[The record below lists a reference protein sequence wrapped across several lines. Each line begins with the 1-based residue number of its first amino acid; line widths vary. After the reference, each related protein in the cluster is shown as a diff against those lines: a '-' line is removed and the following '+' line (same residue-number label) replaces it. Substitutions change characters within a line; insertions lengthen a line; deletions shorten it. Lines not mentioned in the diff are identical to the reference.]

1 MQVAIHS
8 PWGEEQ
14 TIPHARPFCHPKQKG
29 KSCLLKKSWKLLY
42 VQHFILMRRRNL
54 LLMKEEQKTLNCTRP
69 TTFLQ
74 MKESNVWLTI
84 WGGAVTLRIP
94 TLDAQVCSFC
104 VQLRLRRNKKNIST
118 LPQASNGTTSSSSLL
133 WERQVGRETPFMAY
147 VYAAIGRLLMVKQ
160 NHLEKPSTRGLTLS
174 TRKHLVLHLWRNL
187 NSVIN

>member
-104 VQLRLRRNKKNIST
+104 VQLRLRRNKKTSR
-118 LPQASNGTTSSSSLL
+118 LYHKPQTEQQAAAVCCGKGK
-133 WERQVGRETPFMAY
+133 WGER
-147 VYAAIGRLLMVKQ
+147 
-160 NHLEKPSTRGLTLS
+160 
-174 TRKHLVLHLWRNL
+174 LHLWHTYMQQL
-187 NSVIN
+187 EDF